1 MPTAPWQGYDR
12 MMLPVTFDAD
22 GNAIGTTG
30 GSIAITPYRVKVTLE
45 APAEPLWNE
54 FFKDVEIFVEQ
65 ESSVL
70 SGADRAGL
78 AALKSMRSALW
89 PRRHDRMKPS
99 AAMATVAGAGP
110 KSTADVRRNVSDI
123 DAWTGTP
130 GTRSD
135 NRPKAMARP
144 GNSIHSAGR
153 GIVSRLVSDC
163 AIVNSPS
170 AVTAAT

>member
-1 MPTAPWQGYDR
+1 MAVMPECTRKCTTAMTASGPTSVSSETTSLASGDR
-12 MMLPVTFDAD
+12 P
-22 GNAIGTTG
+22 
-30 GSIAITPYRVKVTLE
+30 RVARKAW
-45 APAEPLWNE
+45 AP
-54 FFKDVEIFVEQ
+54 
-65 ESSVL
+65 SHT
-70 SGADRAGL
+70 DRAGL

-123 DAWTGTP
+123 DACTGTP

-135 NRPKAMARP
+135 SRPKAIARP
-144 GNSIHSAGR
+144 ENNIHSAGR
-153 GIVSRLVSDC
+153 GMVSRLVSDC